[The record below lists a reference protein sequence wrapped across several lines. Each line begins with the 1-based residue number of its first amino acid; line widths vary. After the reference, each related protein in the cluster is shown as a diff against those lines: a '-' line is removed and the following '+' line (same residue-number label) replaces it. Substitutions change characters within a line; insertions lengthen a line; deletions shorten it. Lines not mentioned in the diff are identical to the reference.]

1 MHAGEARANSKQCLA
16 EKEKRREK
24 SSKPAIHHLMKDRAF
39 ELTDIVR
46 ETAFQVRRYF
56 GTGHLEKVYE
66 NSLAHRLKKRG
77 LKVEQQK
84 QLVVRDENGFVVGE
98 YFADLVIEDVLI
110 LELKAVKALA
120 DEHVAQILGYLRAT
134 GMEHGA
140 LINFGAAKFQI
151 RKLSKQ
157 DATPPSG
164 IRRFVQALCALF

>member
-1 MHAGEARANSKQCLA
+1 
-16 EKEKRREK
+16 
-24 SSKPAIHHLMKDRAF
+24 MKDRAF

-66 NSLAHRLKKRG
+66 NSLAHRLKKLG

-84 QLVVRDENGFVVGE
+84 QLVVRDEDGFVVGE

-120 DEHVAQILGYLRAT
+120 DEHVAQILGYL
-134 GMEHGA
+134 
-140 LINFGAAKFQI
+140 
-151 RKLSKQ
+151 
-157 DATPPSG
+157 
-164 IRRFVQALCALF
+164 

>member
-1 MHAGEARANSKQCLA
+1 
-16 EKEKRREK
+16 
-24 SSKPAIHHLMKDRAF
+24 MKDRAF

-66 NSLAHRLKKRG
+66 NSLAHRLRKLS

-84 QLVVRDENGFVVGE
+84 QMIVRDEDGTLVGE
-98 YFADLVIEDVLI
+98 YFADLVVEDLLI

-120 DEHVAQILGYLRAT
+120 NEHVAQILGYLRAT
-134 GMEHGA
+134 GMEHGV
-140 LINFGAAKFQI
+140 LINFGAPKFQI

-157 DATPPSG
+157 DAAPSSG
-164 IRRFVQALCALF
+164 IRSFVQAICAIF